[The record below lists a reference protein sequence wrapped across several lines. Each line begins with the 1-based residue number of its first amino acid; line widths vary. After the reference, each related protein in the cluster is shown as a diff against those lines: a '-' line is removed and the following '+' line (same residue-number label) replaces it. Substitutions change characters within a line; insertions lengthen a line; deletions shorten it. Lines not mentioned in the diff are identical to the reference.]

1 MLQSSKTVIE
11 VRLCRQ
17 STCNNKDV
25 ENRNDGRGT
34 YTACPNILS
43 LYTKLQS
50 TSSDATFVECLDCLM
65 FGVLHSTLAN
75 NINK

>member
-11 VRLCRQ
+11 VWLCRW
-17 STCNNKDV
+17 STFNNKEA

-34 YTACPNILS
+34 YRDCPNFLS

-50 TSSDATFVECLDCLM
+50 TPSDVAFVECLECLM
-65 FGVLHSTLAN
+65 FGVLHSTRAN